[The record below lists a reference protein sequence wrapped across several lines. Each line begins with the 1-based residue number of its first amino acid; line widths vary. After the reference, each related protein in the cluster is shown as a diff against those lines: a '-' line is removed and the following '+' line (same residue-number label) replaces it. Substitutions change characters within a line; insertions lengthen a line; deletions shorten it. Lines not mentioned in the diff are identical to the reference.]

1 MSNRITQGT
10 GNFGQIRAGSAIIG
24 GMSFPVTAGKVYYV
38 KAGSGSDSNS
48 GRSWA
53 KAFATVAQAMTKVAD
68 YDVVM
73 VRGAVSGANRGRIV
87 ESVTPGATNT
97 ARYVTII
104 GCGPEERAVGWKAGA
119 ATTPCLT
126 LNYKGWNLR
135 NFYFEA
141 PTGAAAI
148 KANRTASVDA
158 SDFVIEDCEFYTGAA
173 GIDLVGAPHAWKIK
187 RCKFRSIT
195 GAIAGYTW
203 VNSGAIICNTTPQAV
218 PVSGEITNCRFT
230 NNVRHIVVPMTDGV
244 IAHNMFQTQGFDIT
258 ASKNIDLRRVNGA
271 TDNTAR
277 NQVYQNLLGGTF
289 SEAGFY
295 WAAGTGDE
303 WFDNDISSGKSSS
316 RPA

>member
-1 MSNRITQGT
+1 MSNRATTGT
-10 GNFGQIRAGSAIIG
+10 LNVGQLRAGSAIIG
-24 GMSFPVTAGKVYYV
+24 GMSLPITPGKVYYV
-38 KAGSGSDSNS
+38 KAGNGSDSNS

-53 KAFATVAQAMTKVAD
+53 KAFATVAKAMTVVAD

-87 ESVTPGATNT
+87 ESVTPGTANT
-97 ARYVTII
+97 ARHVTLI
-104 GCGPEERAVGWKAGA
+104 GCGPEDRAVGWKAGA

-126 LNYKGWNLR
+126 LNYKGWTIR

-141 PTGAAAI
+141 PTGAGAI

-173 GIDLVGAPHAWKIK
+173 GIDLVGAPHAWKVK

-195 GAIAGYTW
+195 GAISGYAW
-203 VNSGAIICNTTPQAV
+203 VDTGAIICNSTAQAV
-218 PVSGEITNCRFT
+218 PLSGEISDCRFT
-230 NNVRHIVVPMTDGV
+230 DNKHHIVVPMTDGL
-244 IAHNMFQTQGFDIT
+244 IRHNYIQAQGNSIT
-258 ASKNIDLRRVNGA
+258 AAKNVDLRRVGGT
-271 TDNTAR
+271 TDNAAR
-277 NQVYQNLLGGTF
+277 NQVYQNLFGGTY
-289 SEAGFY
+289 SNAGFY

-303 WFDNDISSGKSSS
+303 WFDNDISSGKTSS